1 MRRLRRRDI
10 FIGVDGGATK
20 TVVRVEDARGRLL
33 GEARSGAASI
43 RLSVTG
49 SWQSILDGVE
59 AALAQAGLRLD
70 DAHCRFFCGAG
81 LAGTEIPSARERFVN
96 TPHPFA
102 RLVLKSDAHA
112 ACLGAHGGADGAVIA
127 IGTGVV
133 AYRIHRGQE
142 RQISGWGFPHGDEG
156 SGAWLGLEA
165 LRLTLHW
172 LDGRHPASPLLD
184 SVFQHFHRDQT
195 QLVTWANQT
204 SASQFAQLA
213 PLVVEHV
220 ELGTPLAVALIRR
233 AATEIERIGSA
244 LAQLDQGQPLPCSLL
259 GGMAP
264 FIEPWLSAELHS
276 RLRPRLGDAVA
287 GALLMIRRAA
297 SITET
302 REHNP

>member
-1 MRRLRRRDI
+1 MRHLRRGDI

-20 TVVRVEDARGRLL
+20 TVVRVEDARGQCL
-33 GEARSGAASI
+33 GQAKSGAASI
-43 RLSVTG
+43 RLSVEG
-49 SWQSILDGVE
+49 SWRSILDGVE
-59 AALAQAGLRLD
+59 AALARARLRLD

-81 LAGTEIPSARERFVN
+81 LAGTEIPSARERFCN

-102 RLVLKSDAHA
+102 GLVLKSDAYT

-172 LDGRHPASPLLD
+172 LDGRSDASPLLERM
-184 SVFQHFHRDQT
+184 FQHFDRDQT
-195 QLVTWANQT
+195 RLVTWANQA
-204 SASQFAQLA
+204 SATQFAQLA
-213 PLVVEHV
+213 PLVIEHV
-220 ELGTPLAVALIRR
+220 QLGTPLALALIRR
-233 AATEIERIGSA
+233 AAAEVERIGSV
-244 LAQLDQGQPLPCSLL
+244 LAQLDQEQTLPCSLL

-264 FIEPWLSAELHS
+264 FIEPWLSADLRS
-276 RLRPRLGDAVA
+276 RLRPRLGDAAA
-287 GALLMIRRAA
+287 GALLMIRRATP
-297 SITET
+297 ITET